1 MMSLRRVRNMRT
13 LVGQD
18 SPECSPA
25 AHVQILSSCDGR
37 GANPSGRNL
46 CAGKSLRKMPA
57 AQRYVALVAADFYLR
72 TFAFGGA
79 IGLDTHHHDC
89 LATAMADGLDLD
101 DIVGPRQQ
109 LCAAREQFAA
119 KVGPQSVTQHGNVE
133 FVDHGAELLH
143 LR

>member
-1 MMSLRRVRNMRT
+1 MVSLRRVRNMRT
-13 LVGQD
+13 VMGQA
-18 SPECSPA
+18 SPGCSPA

-57 AQRYVALVAADFYLR
+57 AQWYVSLVAANFYLR

-89 LATAMADGLDLD
+89 LASAVADGLDLD
-101 DIVGPRQQ
+101 HIVGPRQQ
-109 LCAAREQFAA
+109 LSAAGEQLAA
-119 KVGPQSVTQHGNVE
+119 KVGAQSV
-133 FVDHGAELLH
+133 
-143 LR
+143 